1 MAAKDRFHAVV
12 RVALEKEQWNITD
25 DPLRLD
31 IGGTKFEIDLGAEQL
46 LAAERGKEKI
56 AVEIKTFLSD
66 SPLTD
71 YHAALGQFLNYRLA
85 LEIADSTRILYL
97 AVPVGVYESFFK
109 REFAQ
114 ISLER
119 YQIKLII
126 CDPIARGNYSMDT
139 IESLLFPLSM
149 KLSKKPAMAKFT

>member
-12 RVALEKEQWNITD
+12 RIALEKEQWQITD
-25 DPLRLD
+25 DPLRLEV
-31 IGGTKFEIDLGAEQL
+31 GGTKFEIDLGAQQL
-46 LAAERGKEKI
+46 LAAERDQEKI

-85 LEIADSTRILYL
+85 LEISDPTRILYL
-97 AVPVGVYESFFK
+97 AVPIVAYETFFK

-119 YQIKLII
+119 YQIKQII
-126 CDPIARGNYSMDT
+126 YDPIQEV
-139 IESLLFPLSM
+139 IVQWIP
-149 KLSKKPAMAKFT
+149 

>member
-12 RVALEKEQWNITD
+12 RIALEKEQWQITN
-25 DPLRLD
+25 DPLRLEV
-31 IGGTKFEIDLGAEQL
+31 GGTKFEIDLGAQQL
-46 LAAERGKEKI
+46 LAAERDQEKI

-85 LEIADSTRILYL
+85 LEISDPTRILYL
-97 AVPVGVYESFFK
+97 AVPVVAYETFFK

-119 YQIKLII
+119 YQIKQII
-126 CDPIARGNYSMDT
+126 YDPIQEV
-139 IESLLFPLSM
+139 IVQWIP
-149 KLSKKPAMAKFT
+149 

>member
-12 RVALEKEQWNITD
+12 RLALEKEQWSITD
-25 DPLRLD
+25 DPLRLEV
-31 IGGTKFEIDLGAEQL
+31 GGTKLEIDLGAEQL
-46 LAAERGKEKI
+46 LAAERGAEKI

-71 YHAALGQFLNYRLA
+71 YHGALGQFLNYRLA
-85 LEIADSTRILYL
+85 LEIIDSTRILYL
-97 AVPVGVYESFFK
+97 AVPVSAYETFFK

-119 YQIKLII
+119 YQIALIVY
-126 CDPIARGNYSMDT
+126 DPIQEV
-139 IESLLFPLSM
+139 IVQWIP
-149 KLSKKPAMAKFT
+149 

>member
-12 RVALEKEQWNITD
+12 RIALEKEQWNVTE

-126 CDPIARGNYSMDT
+126 YDT
-139 IESLLFPLSM
+139 IQEVIVQWI
-149 KLSKKPAMAKFT
+149 

>member
-1 MAAKDRFHAVV
+1 MGAKDKFHAAV
-12 RVALEKEQWNITD
+12 RIALEKEQWNVTD
-25 DPLRLD
+25 DPLRLEV
-31 IGGTKFEIDLGAEQL
+31 GGTKFEIDLGAEQL
-46 LAAERGKEKI
+46 LAAERGQEKI

-85 LEIADSTRILYL
+85 LEISDPTRILYL
-97 AVPVGVYESFFK
+97 AVPVGVYQTFFK

-119 YQIKLII
+119 YQIKQII
-126 CDPIARGNYSMDT
+126 YDPNEEVI
-139 IESLLFPLSM
+139 IQWI
-149 KLSKKPAMAKFT
+149 K

>member
-1 MAAKDRFHAVV
+1 MAAKDKFHTVV
-12 RVALEKEQWNITD
+12 RRALEKEEWKITD
-25 DPLRLD
+25 DPLRLEV
-31 IGGTKFEIDLGAEQL
+31 GGTKFEIDLGAEQL

-85 LEIADSTRILYL
+85 LEISDPTRILYL
-97 AVPVGVYESFFK
+97 AVPIGVYESFFK

-114 ISLER
+114 ISIER
-119 YQIKLII
+119 YQIKQII
-126 CDPIARGNYSMDT
+126 YDPIEEV
-139 IESLLFPLSM
+139 ILQWIP
-149 KLSKKPAMAKFT
+149 

>member
-1 MAAKDRFHAVV
+1 MAAKDRFHTVV
-12 RVALEKEQWNITD
+12 RTALEKEQWKITD
-25 DPLRLD
+25 DPLKLEV
-31 IGGTKFEIDLGAEQL
+31 GGTKFEIDLGAEQL
-46 LAAERGKEKI
+46 LVAERGEEKI

-85 LEIADSTRILYL
+85 LEISEPTRTLYL
-97 AVPVGVYESFFK
+97 AVPVRAYEAFFK

-119 YQIKLII
+119 YQIRLII
-126 CDPIARGNYSMDT
+126 YDPISE
-139 IESLLFPLSM
+139 IIVKWIP
-149 KLSKKPAMAKFT
+149 